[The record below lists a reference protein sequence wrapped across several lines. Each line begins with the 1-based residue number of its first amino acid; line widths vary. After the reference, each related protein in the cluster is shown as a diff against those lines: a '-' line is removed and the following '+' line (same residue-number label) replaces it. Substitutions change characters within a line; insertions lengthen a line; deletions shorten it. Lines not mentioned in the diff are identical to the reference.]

1 MRKLII
7 LIIKLILLICNV
19 AEFFPERLC
28 FDVNIFLLI
37 FEIFEICIAWAETF
51 LELKEIFI
59 FLFALKCLIL
69 QSTCSF
75 LVFCWALVKLTFLIL
90 LLHLALH
97 ILVLLKLISWTFMQ
111 FKIIL
116 TLFILRTDFIFCCFH
131 FLPRFFINIL
141 VKKIVIN
148 IYNLLYFTIFKL
160 FIFLFDLNI
169 LLIFSVI
176 NEIFLMFF
184 FFFAFCLFFLSLLF
198 LLSFHKNLNRQILF

>member
-28 FDVNIFLLI
+28 FYVNIFLLI
-37 FEIFEICIAWAETF
+37 SEIFEICIAWAETF

-69 QSTCSF
+69 KSPCSF
-75 LVFCWALVKLTFLIL
+75 LVFCWALVKLTFLML

-111 FKIIL
+111 FKIIF

-131 FLPRFFINIL
+131 FLHRFFINIL
-141 VKKIVIN
+141 VKKIIIN
-148 IYNLLYFTIFKL
+148 VYNLLYFTIFKL
-160 FIFLFDLNI
+160 FIFLFDFNI

-184 FFFAFCLFFLSLLF
+184 FLLCFLFIFFKLVIFIKLS
-198 LLSFHKNLNRQILF
+198 